1 MDKKKQLIFNLNN
14 FLLSTSHTLD
24 FIESQYNN
32 TKTNHSK
39 RVAFL
44 SLKIGQKLKLNPEE
58 MFDLCAY
65 SLCHDIALNE
75 TKEKEKKFAM
85 LSEEKIKYFPFISK
99 NNNILKYQ
107 NENVDGSGIFGLKND
122 QIPLLS
128 KILNFTHTLD
138 EKFNLSEKNIQNRKE
153 IISFVKSSSN
163 TVFDDNISKIFL
175 DLCKEIE
182 FWIDIQNE
190 NDILQFIF
198 NNLHD
203 FTTALDFE
211 KVLGITKQFF
221 YILEKDST
229 FISDCEKM
237 CTFYEF
243 EHKDKYTFLI
253 SASMSKIG
261 KLLIPLKI
269 LEKEDSLNINEYEEI
284 KAYPYH
290 NKKILSNIM
299 GFNDI
304 ALLSCKIQELL
315 DGSGYPYNISAKDMS
330 LKDRLIGTVN
340 IYSSLIQKKSYRNS
354 HSKIQAFDILKEM
367 ASNKKVDNSIIM
379 DMNKVLVEKM

>member
-75 TKEKEKKFAM
+75 TKDKEKKFAM

-107 NENVDGSGIFGLKND
+107 NENVDGSGIFGLKKD
-122 QIPLLS
+122 EIPLLS
-128 KILNFTHTLD
+128 KILNFAHTLD

-243 EHKDKYTFLI
+243 EDKDKYTFLI

>member
-24 FIESQYNN
+24 FVESQYNN
-32 TKTNHSK
+32 TTPNHSK
-39 RVAFL
+39 RIAFL
-44 SLKIGQKLKLNPEE
+44 SLKIGQKLNLNDKE

-75 TKEKEKKFAM
+75 AKIKNEEYSI
-85 LSEEKIKYFPFISK
+85 LSEIKIKDFPFLS
-99 NNNILKYQ
+99 NNNDVLKYQ
-107 NENVDGSGIFGLKND
+107 NENINGSGIFGLKD
-122 QIPLLS
+122 DDIPLFS
-128 KILNFTHTLD
+128 KILNFSHTLD
-138 EKFNLSEKNIQNRKE
+138 VNFDLSKKDIQNRKD
-153 IISFVKSSSN
+153 IIAFVKSN
-163 TVFDDNISKIFL
+163 TNTLFDKDIVNIFL
-175 DLCKEIE
+175 DISTKLE

-203 FTTALDFE
+203 FTRALDFE
-211 KVLGITKQFF
+211 EILNITQSFLD
-221 YILEKDST
+221 ILEKDSKL
-229 FISDCEKM
+229 ISNCEKM
-237 CTFYEF
+237 CEFYEF

-261 KLLIPLKI
+261 KLLIPLNI
-269 LEKEDSLNINEYEEI
+269 LQKEEELTKNEQEEI
-284 KAYPYH
+284 KAYPYY

-315 DGSGYPYNISAKDMS
+315 DANGYPYSLSAKDMS
-330 LKDRLIGTVN
+330 LKDRLIASVN
-340 IYSSLIQKKSYRNS
+340 IYTSLTQDNSYRKAY
-354 HSKIQAFDILKEM
+354 SKDEAIDIMLQM
-367 ASNKKVDNSIIM
+367 AKDKKLDISIVNDINKI
-379 DMNKVLVEKM
+379 LVKD

>member
-32 TKTNHSK
+32 TKKNHSK
-39 RVAFL
+39 KIAFL
-44 SLKIGQKLKLNPEE
+44 SLKIAQKLNLNPEE

-75 TKEKEKKFAM
+75 VEIKDENFAN
-85 LSEEKIKYFPFISK
+85 LSEEKIKDFPFLSNHK
-99 NNNILKYQ
+99 NVLKYQ
-107 NENVDGSGIFGLKND
+107 NEKIDGSGIFGLKKD
-122 QIPLLS
+122 EIPLLS
-128 KILNFTHTLD
+128 KIINFSHILD
-138 EKFNLSEKNIQNRKE
+138 EKFDLSKKDVQNRKD
-153 IISFVKSSSN
+153 INSFVKN
-163 TVFDDNISKIFL
+163 NINILFDENIANIFLEEVSKIEFFL
-175 DLCKEIE
+175 DIE
-182 FWIDIQNE
+182 SE

-211 KVLGITKQFF
+211 NVLNITKIFLNIIEQ
-221 YILEKDST
+221 DSAL
-229 FISDCEKM
+229 ISNCKKM
-237 CTFYEF
+237 CEFYEF

-261 KLLIPLKI
+261 KLLIPLTI
-269 LEKEDSLNINEYEEI
+269 LQKENKLTENEYEEI

-290 NKKILSNIM
+290 NKKILSNIL

-304 ALLSCKIQELL
+304 ALWSSKIQESL
-315 DGSGYPYNISAKDMS
+315 DESGYPYNISAKDMS
-330 LKDRLIGTVN
+330 LKDRLLGSVN
-340 IYSSLIQKKSYRNS
+340 IYTALTQIKSYRIAY
-354 HSKIQAFDILKEM
+354 SKSEAIDILKDM
-367 ASNKKVDNSIIM
+367 AKNRKVDISIVNDINS
-379 DMNKVLVEKM
+379 VLVED

>member
-75 TKEKEKKFAM
+75 TKDKEKKFAM

-107 NENVDGSGIFGLKND
+107 NENVDGSGIFGLKKD
-122 QIPLLS
+122 EIPLLS
-128 KILNFTHTLD
+128 KILNFAHTLD

-243 EHKDKYTFLI
+243 EDKDKYTFLI
-253 SASMSKIG
+253 SASMSKLG

>member
-75 TKEKEKKFAM
+75 TKDKEKKFAM

-107 NENVDGSGIFGLKND
+107 NENVDGSGIFGLKKD
-122 QIPLLS
+122 EIPLLS
-128 KILNFTHTLD
+128 KILNFAHTLD

-163 TVFDDNISKIFL
+163 TVFDNNISKIFL

-243 EHKDKYTFLI
+243 EDKDKYTFLI

>member
-32 TKTNHSK
+32 TKDKHSK
-39 RVAFL
+39 RIAFL
-44 SLKIGQKLKLNPEE
+44 SLKIGQKLNLNPKE

-75 TKEKEKKFAM
+75 SGIKDEKFAN
-85 LSEEKIKYFPFISK
+85 LSEEKIKDFPFLSNYK
-99 NNNILKYQ
+99 NVLKYQ
-107 NENVDGSGIFGLKND
+107 NENIDGSGIYGLKKD
-122 QIPLLS
+122 EIPLFS
-128 KILNFTHTLD
+128 RILNFSHILD
-138 EKFNLSEKNIQNRKE
+138 EKFDLSKKDIQNRKD
-153 IISFVKSSSN
+153 IISFVKN
-163 TVFDDNISKIFL
+163 NINVLFDENISNIFL
-175 DLCKEIE
+175 DISSTIE
-182 FWIDIQNE
+182 FFLDIQNE

-203 FTTALDFE
+203 FTTALNFE
-211 KVLGITKQFF
+211 DVLNITKTFLN
-221 YILEKDST
+221 IIEKDSSL
-229 FISDCEKM
+229 ISNCEQM
-237 CTFYEF
+237 CDFYEF

-261 KLLIPLKI
+261 KLLIPLNI
-269 LEKEDSLNINEYEEI
+269 LQKEDQLTENEYEEI

-304 ALLSCKIQELL
+304 ALWSCKIQESL
-315 DGSGYPYNISAKDMS
+315 DESGYPYNISAKDMS
-330 LKDRLIGTVN
+330 LKDRLLSSVN
-340 IYSSLIQKKSYRNS
+340 IYTSLRQEKCYRKSYTKNEA
-354 HSKIQAFDILKEM
+354 IDILKNM
-367 ASNKKVDNSIIM
+367 AKNKKLDISIVNDI
-379 DMNKVLVEKM
+379 NTVLFYS